1 LIEKILFVGAQR
13 IYQEARSRRSYFA
26 DGEPKI
32 HGMKLPSF
40 FDSIANPV
48 LIAIVLVLL
57 FLQWRFPLRSQH
69 FAVLRRLIRNYVVSI
84 PGFIIVRLAMLPLPF
99 AIAAWAQDQDVGLVN
114 WLRLSG
120 WVGGFVGFLI
130 LDYAYWWWHWVNHM
144 IPFFWRFHNVHHT
157 DLDMDVTTAARFHFG
172 EIFFSIAFLSAV
184 VVVSGVAPLTFITF
198 FVVFEG
204 AVAFHHSN
212 LRLPIEL
219 ERILNLIIVTPRMH
233 GIHHSIVQR
242 ETNSNWGTIF
252 CWWDKLHR
260 TLRRDIPQDA
270 ITIGVAAYR
279 DEHELTL
286 AKLWALPF
294 RKQREWRLPNG
305 EKPDR
310 IPRATDEL
318 AQ

>member
-1 LIEKILFVGAQR
+1 
-13 IYQEARSRRSYFA
+13 
-26 DGEPKI
+26 
-32 HGMKLPSF
+32 
-40 FDSIANPV
+40 
-48 LIAIVLVLL
+48 
-57 FLQWRFPLRSQH
+57 
-69 FAVLRRLIRNYVVSI
+69 LRRLIRNYAVSL
-84 PGFIIVRLAMLPLPF
+84 PGFIIVRLAMLPIPF
-99 AIAAWAQDQDVGLVN
+99 AIAAWAQHRHVGLLN
-114 WLRLSG
+114 WLRLPEWIAG
-120 WVGGFVGFLI
+120 LAGFLI

-172 EIFFSIAFLSAV
+172 EIFFSIAFLSIV
-184 VVVSGVAPLTFITF
+184 VLVSGVAPLTFIVF
-198 FVVFEG
+198 FAVFEA

-212 LRLPIEL
+212 WRLPIKL
-219 ERILNLIIVTPRMH
+219 ERALNLIIVTPRMH

-260 TLRRDIPQDA
+260 TLRRDVPQDA

-286 AKLWALPF
+286 GKLLVLPF
-294 RKQREWRLPNG
+294 VEQRVWRLPDG
-305 EKPDR
+305 EEPDR
-310 IPRATDEL
+310 PPRVTNEL